1 MVMIKNNE
9 KALLYLLRHF
19 RRLSKM
25 ELTKRSFLVSQAN
38 NIYDYVPYKYGPF
51 SFQLY
56 DDLKHLEKN
65 NFVKIDG
72 ETVEISNDEFPEPDI
87 SIRRALNYHI
97 SQYGEWNNSQIRE
110 FVYNKYPFFTIYSE
124 IEKKMEYKPDEKGII
139 TIGYEG
145 KSVDK
150 FLFELVQ
157 NKVNVLIDVRK
168 NAYSMKYGFS
178 KSQISRNVNK
188 LNIEYLHIPN
198 LGIESS
204 KRKNFLNMRL
214 SYPIKQ
220 RNLMKSKD

>member
-1 MVMIKNNE
+1 MIKNNE

-72 ETVEISNDEFPEPDI
+72 EIVEIFNDEFPEPDI

-110 FVYNKYPFFTIYSE
+110 FVYDKYPFFTIYSE

-150 FLFELVQ
+150 F
-157 NKVNVLIDVRK
+157 
-168 NAYSMKYGFS
+168 Y
-178 KSQISRNVNK
+178 
-188 LNIEYLHIPN
+188 LN
-198 LGIESS
+198 
-204 KRKNFLNMRL
+204 
-214 SYPIKQ
+214 
-220 RNLMKSKD
+220 